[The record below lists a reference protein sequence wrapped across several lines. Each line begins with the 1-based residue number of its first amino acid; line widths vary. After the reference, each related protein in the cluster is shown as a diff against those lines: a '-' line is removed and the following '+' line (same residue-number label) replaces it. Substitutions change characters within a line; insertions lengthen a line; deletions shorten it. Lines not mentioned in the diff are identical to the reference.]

1 MAIENQTAE
10 VLEPI
15 VNTEPKEL
23 EVPQFTKKEIRKIA
37 NEYDE
42 RVIEIAFGDTDSPIE
57 LELQNNRYYHVTGGG
72 TLKSPQILGEVGAT
86 LGSEGVLDE
95 LAGIEFS
102 PEERFVGITNSVY
115 FYFSNGILYFFR
127 GEY

>member
-23 EVPQFTKKEIRKIA
+23 EVPQFTKKEISKIA

-42 RVIEIAFGDTDSPIE
+42 RVIEIVLTDEVDTE
-57 LELQNNRYYHVTGGG
+57 LELKNNRYYHVTGGG
-72 TLKSPQILGEVGAT
+72 TLKSPQILGAI
-86 LGSEGVLDE
+86 GVTNDTGVDE
-95 LAGIEFS
+95 LAGMDVP
-102 PEERFVGITNSVY
+102 PEERHVDITQQLL

-127 GEY
+127 TQV

>member
-23 EVPQFTKKEIRKIA
+23 EVPQFTKKEISKIA

-42 RVIEIAFGDTDSPIE
+42 RVIEIVFGDAESLE
-57 LELQNNRYYHVTGGG
+57 LELQNNRYYHVTSGG

-86 LGSEGVLDE
+86 LGSGGDLDE
-95 LAGIEFS
+95 LAGIEFP
-102 PEERFVGITNSVY
+102 PEERKVVTQDSVY

-127 GEY
+127 TEY

>member
-15 VNTEPKEL
+15 VNTEPREL

-42 RVIEIAFGDTDSPIE
+42 RVIEIAFGDTDSPLE

-72 TLKSPQILGEVGAT
+72 TLKSPQILGEI
-86 LGSEGVLDE
+86 GVTPSDGIVDE
-95 LAGIEFS
+95 LEGIDAL
-102 PEERFVGITNSVY
+102 PEERLVAITNSVY

-127 GEY
+127 TQV